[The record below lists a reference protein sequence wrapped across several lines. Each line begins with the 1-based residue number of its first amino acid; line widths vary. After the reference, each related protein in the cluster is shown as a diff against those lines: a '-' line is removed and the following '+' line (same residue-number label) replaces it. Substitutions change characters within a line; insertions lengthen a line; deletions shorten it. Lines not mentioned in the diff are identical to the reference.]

1 MFWFLIYPSFWLKGY
16 CENIKAKAV
25 FFIITGVLGKIV
37 NSLFFSVQISVAT
50 PYKWYLH
57 IHDELH
63 FFPYHF
69 SNLDQKNQDSFVSPR
84 TLPLARISKCF
95 SAKVY

>member
-37 NSLFFSVQISVAT
+37 KAIQQISVAT
-50 PYKWYLH
+50 TYKRYLH
-57 IHDELH
+57 IHDELY
-63 FFPYHF
+63 FFPYNF
-69 SNLDQKNQDSFVSPR
+69 SNLEQKNQDSFVYPR
-84 TLPLARISKCF
+84 TLPFARRSRYF
-95 SAKVY
+95 AAKMY